1 MFDNM
6 VIVTS
11 RDFRA
16 NQRKYFDLAR
26 TDDVIIT
33 SRAFGSYRLI
43 PVSKDDS
50 VIDAGVLDAKIKKGI
65 EEYNKGKVY
74 KMNEGED
81 MSDFLGRMLC
91 EE

>member
-1 MFDNM
+1 MI
-6 VIVTS
+6 IVTS

-26 TDDVIIT
+26 TNDVIIT
-33 SRAFGSYRLI
+33 SRAFGSYKLV
-43 PVSKDDS
+43 PVAKEDN
-50 VIDAGVLDAKIKKGI
+50 VIDAETLDAKIKKGI

-74 KMNEGED
+74 KMNDGED
-81 MSDFLGRMLC
+81 MSGFFGRMLC

>member
-1 MFDNM
+1 MI
-6 VIVTS
+6 IVTS

-26 TDDVIIT
+26 TNDVIIT
-33 SRAFGSYRLI
+33 SRAFGSYKLV
-43 PVSKDDS
+43 PVAKEDN
-50 VIDAGVLDAKIKKGI
+50 VIDAETLDAKIKKCI

-74 KMNEGED
+74 KMNDGED
-81 MSDFLGRMLC
+81 MSGFLGRMLC

>member
-1 MFDNM
+1 MI
-6 VIVTS
+6 IVTS

-26 TDDVIIT
+26 TNDVIIT
-33 SRAFGSYRLI
+33 SRAFGSYKLV
-43 PVSKDDS
+43 PVAKEDN
-50 VIDAGVLDAKIKKGI
+50 VIDAETLDAKIKKGI

-74 KMNEGED
+74 KMNDGED
-81 MSDFLGRMLC
+81 MSGFLGRMLC

>member
-1 MFDNM
+1 MI
-6 VIVTS
+6 IVTS

-26 TDDVIIT
+26 TNDVIIT
-33 SRAFGSYRLI
+33 SRAFGSYKLV
-43 PVSKDDS
+43 PVAKEDN
-50 VIDAGVLDAKIKKGI
+50 VIDAETLDAKIKKGI

-74 KMNEGED
+74 KMNDEED
-81 MSDFLGRMLC
+81 MSGFLGRMLC

>member
-1 MFDNM
+1 MI
-6 VIVTS
+6 IVTS

-26 TDDVIIT
+26 TNDVIIT
-33 SRAFGSYRLI
+33 SRAFGSYKLV
-43 PVSKDDS
+43 PVAKEDN
-50 VIDAGVLDAKIKKGI
+50 VIDAETLDAKIKKGI

-81 MSDFLGRMLC
+81 MSGFLGRMLC

>member
-1 MFDNM
+1 M
-6 VIVTS
+6 IILTS

-26 TDDVIIT
+26 TNDVIIT
-33 SRAFGSYRLI
+33 SRAFGSYKLV
-43 PVSKDDS
+43 PVAKEDN
-50 VIDAGVLDAKIKKGI
+50 VIDAETLDDKIKKGI

-74 KMNEGED
+74 KMNDGED
-81 MSDFLGRMLC
+81 MSGFLGRMLC

>member
-1 MFDNM
+1 MI
-6 VIVTS
+6 IVPS

-26 TDDVIIT
+26 TNDVIIT
-33 SRAFGSYRLI
+33 SRAFGSYKLV
-43 PVSKDDS
+43 PVAKEDN
-50 VIDAGVLDAKIKKGI
+50 VIDAETLDAKIKKGI

-74 KMNEGED
+74 KMNDGED
-81 MSDFLGRMLC
+81 MSGFLGRMLC

>member
-1 MFDNM
+1 MI
-6 VIVTS
+6 IVTS

-26 TDDVIIT
+26 TNDVIIT
-33 SRAFGSYRLI
+33 SRAFGSYKLV
-43 PVSKDDS
+43 PVAKEDN
-50 VIDAGVLDAKIKKGI
+50 VIDAETLDAKIKKGI

-74 KMNEGED
+74 KMNDGED
-81 MSDFLGRMLC
+81 MSVFFGRMLC

>member
-1 MFDNM
+1 MI
-6 VIVTS
+6 IVTS

-26 TDDVIIT
+26 TNDVIIT
-33 SRAFGSYRLI
+33 SRAFGSYKLV
-43 PVSKDDS
+43 PVAKEDN
-50 VIDAGVLDAKIKKGI
+50 VIDAETLDAKIKKGI

-74 KMNEGED
+74 KMNDGED
-81 MSDFLGRMLC
+81 MSGFLDRMLC